1 MIQELTQ
8 KQKEFFQSHGVNS
21 DEITRTTDLNIDG
34 MYSIYDI
41 CTGMYEAPFL
51 ASNDQVAIRTV
62 RDIVMFKD
70 TMIKRHPEDYRLFYV
85 GSYNKSLGMLI
96 QDKQR
101 MVCNFTDLIVPLSKS
116 TPSCADDLDPI
127 STK

>member
-1 MIQELTQ
+1 MTVELTQ
-8 KQKEFFQSHGVNS
+8 KQIDFFGGHGVKS
-21 DEITRTTDLNIDG
+21 EDVTCTTDLNIDG

-51 ASNDQVAIRTV
+51 ASNDRVAMRTV
-62 RDIVMFKD
+62 QDVVAFKD
-70 TMIKRHPEDYRLFYV
+70 TMIKRHPEDYRLYYV
-85 GSYNKSLGMLI
+85 GSYNKSLGVLI

-101 MVCNFTDLIVPLSKS
+101 MVCNFTDLLVPLSKS
-116 TPSCADDLDPI
+116 TPACADDLDPI

>member
-1 MIQELTQ
+1 MTEEFTQ
-8 KQKEFFQSHGVNS
+8 NQKEFFQGHGVLLENV
-21 DEITRTTDLNIDG
+21 TRTTDLNIDG

-62 RDIVMFKD
+62 RDVVMFKD

-85 GSYNKSLGMLI
+85 GSYNKSLGILE

-116 TPSCADDLDPI
+116 TPACSDDLDPI